1 MSKRSPP
8 IGKAARNERRK
19 LRATTVNALG
29 LAIAAVG
36 VIQPAIN
43 SVFSQELVLKLAICA
58 TLAYVFHQA
67 ARAELATIED

>member
-1 MSKRSPP
+1 MSKRNPP

-19 LRATTVNALG
+19 LRATTV
-29 LAIAAVG
+29 
-36 VIQPAIN
+36 
-43 SVFSQELVLKLAICA
+43 